1 MMMSASSTSFFALS
15 VISSGSPGPKPTKY
29 TVLVFG
35 ILLCHHDRKV
45 LFSRALFATKLR
57 HLFHLKYLAFVR
69 RNILRYCDSRTV
81 RKAGLP
87 QYFNYAVK
95 VAPVL

>member
-15 VISSGSPGPKPTKY
+15 VISSGSPGPEPTKY
-29 TVLVFG
+29 TVLVSG
-35 ILLCHHDRKV
+35 IFLCHHDRKV
-45 LFSRALFATKLR
+45 LFSRALFATKLG
-57 HLFHLKYLAFVR
+57 HLFHLKYLAFVG
-69 RNILRYCDSRTV
+69 NILCYCDSCTV
-81 RKAGLP
+81 GKPCLA